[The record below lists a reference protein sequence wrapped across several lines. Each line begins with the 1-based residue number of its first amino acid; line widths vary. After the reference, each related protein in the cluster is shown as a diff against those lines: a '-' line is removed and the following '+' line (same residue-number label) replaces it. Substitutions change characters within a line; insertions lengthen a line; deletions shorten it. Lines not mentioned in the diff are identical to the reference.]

1 MYGNPNNPLGGG
13 GKSTP
18 PPIPPFLC
26 SPAPRH
32 IQGGGGAIRLCPPP
46 MSVSQVICL
55 TTARPD
61 PIVLRPGVDT
71 VLTVTGQADHE
82 GWYRAATLMLDC
94 QVCGGLPCPRAIA
107 IAIAI
112 V

>member
-1 MYGNPNNPLGGG
+1 
-13 GKSTP
+13 
-18 PPIPPFLC
+18 
-26 SPAPRH
+26 
-32 IQGGGGAIRLCPPP
+32 

-112 V
+112 VWPLCDHCMTLCDPPADVVCGPP